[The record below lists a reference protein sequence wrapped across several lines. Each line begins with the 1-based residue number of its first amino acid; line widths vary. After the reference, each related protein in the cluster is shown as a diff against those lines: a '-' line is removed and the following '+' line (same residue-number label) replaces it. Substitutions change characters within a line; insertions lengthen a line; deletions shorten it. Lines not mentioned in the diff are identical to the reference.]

1 MAELAYVV
9 SELKDE
15 LSKKKK
21 GLKEITRKQ
30 LEGKNRETWKTYKRM
45 LSVDILLLNGIIN
58 RSPKSEL
65 KMLQT
70 KYREAM
76 VGWMELSEENSDEGY
91 YLKLANDCKEFNE
104 YFDDLIK
111 LLGV

>member
-1 MAELAYVV
+1 
-9 SELKDE
+9 
-15 LSKKKK
+15 
-21 GLKEITRKQ
+21 
-30 LEGKNRETWKTYKRM
+30 
-45 LSVDILLLNGIIN
+45 
-58 RSPKSEL
+58 
-65 KMLQT
+65 
-70 KYREAM
+70 M